1 MSNPHAELF
10 YKEFGPEKVRELLGE
25 GVEYLEFTSGSFEVD
40 MGHLEVA
47 VWLMWK
53 KQGEQRSE
61 TSYHIE
67 GIWIA
72 SRYCGIWWI

>member
-47 VWLMWK
+47 VWLM
-53 KQGEQRSE
+53 
-61 TSYHIE
+61 
-67 GIWIA
+67 
-72 SRYCGIWWI
+72 